1 MLRLYL
7 LMRIKFL
14 LHFVSVITAF
24 PQSWKNHVIFGIL
37 KSPGKVMEFC
47 LKLGRVIEKS
57 GNFEIGA
64 KSHGSSGMYDN

>member
-1 MLRLYL
+1 MLQLYL

-14 LHFVSVITAF
+14 LHFVSAITRVSTIMEKSRNF
-24 PQSWKNHVIFGIL
+24 WDFEIFWKSHGI
-37 KSPGKVMEFC
+37 C

-64 KSHGSSGMYDN
+64 KSHGSIKGCLH